1 MSDGTQ
7 SRWKKW
13 YGLRPQFVKWA
24 LGAVVCGLLLWLKAP
39 FSYWIVA
46 SLAIWVIDLSAK
58 RWLFRPQA
66 RSNEPAKLK
75 PNRLMTGAICAVLG
89 AAAGIGVGILM
100 QSSAS
105 TLLWLAILLGSF
117 GLIFG
122 LVFKMTTIG

>member
-1 MSDGTQ
+1 
-7 SRWKKW
+7 
-13 YGLRPQFVKWA
+13 
-24 LGAVVCGLLLWLKAP
+24 
-39 FSYWIVA
+39 
-46 SLAIWVIDLSAK
+46 
-58 RWLFRPQA
+58 
-66 RSNEPAKLK
+66 
-75 PNRLMTGAICAVLG
+75 MTGAICAVLG